1 MVLGSH
7 VNEQFVALNYYFVK
21 QIGFLVVPIFG
32 TNNDEVLAI
41 LIGNFNR
48 NMLIDDLF
56 DKVLEIIFKL
66 IDGDGVHYFALMI
79 INGDI
84 IKTYFGT

>member
-1 MVLGSH
+1 
-7 VNEQFVALNYYFVK
+7 
-21 QIGFLVVPIFG
+21 
-32 TNNDEVLAI
+32 LAI

-48 NMLIDDLF
+48 NMLMDDLF

-66 IDGDGVHYFALMI
+66 VNGDRVHYFVLMI

-84 IKTYFGT
+84 RRKILVRRIYFI

>member
-1 MVLGSH
+1 
-7 VNEQFVALNYYFVK
+7 
-21 QIGFLVVPIFG
+21 
-32 TNNDEVLAI
+32 

-48 NMLIDDLF
+48 NMLMDDLF

-66 IDGDGVHYFALMI
+66 VDGDRVHYFDLMI

-84 IKTYFGT
+84 IKRYFGV

>member
-1 MVLGSH
+1 
-7 VNEQFVALNYYFVK
+7 
-21 QIGFLVVPIFG
+21 
-32 TNNDEVLAI
+32 

-56 DKVLEIIFKL
+56 YKVLEIVFKL
-66 IDGDGVHYFALMI
+66 INGDRVHYFALMI

-84 IKTYFGT
+84 IKRYFGM